1 MLHLPLQRQP
11 LTVDEI
17 RYGERKS
24 RKNCQD
30 YRLGEIHCSYVV
42 TRSCLWGDCVNHDK
56 IREEDPKMQ
65 STLSN
70 YRQRII
76 YDIHTKC
83 LNIKA
88 MTVFLNLVQES
99 QEIPHPIDQG
109 ESH

>member
-1 MLHLPLQRQP
+1 
-11 LTVDEI
+11 
-17 RYGERKS
+17 
-24 RKNCQD
+24 
-30 YRLGEIHCSYVV
+30 
-42 TRSCLWGDCVNHDK
+42 
-56 IREEDPKMQ
+56 MQ

-99 QEIPHPIDQG
+99 QEIPHPINQG